1 MSINLT
7 DPIFNNEDA
16 AYRHFESIRWPNG
29 PICPHCGVIGEATKL
44 MGKSIRAGLY
54 KCLGCKKQFTATI
67 DTVYERS
74 HIPLHK
80 WLLATRL
87 LC

>member
-16 AYRHFESIRWPNG
+16 AYKHFESIRWPDG

-54 KCLGCKKQFTATI
+54 KCETI
-67 DTVYERS
+67 HGNNR
-74 HIPLHK
+74 HRLRR
-80 WLLATRL
+80 LAYPIA
-87 LC
+87 